1 MKHPSPTR
9 PAAPVAPQAAPHPAP
24 RHAPESATKAAAKAA
39 TRAAT
44 RAASDSTL
52 RSVLRSASILTALL
66 AALAA
71 SPVVLADGGRL
82 MPRNAPPAYAQE
94 CAACHTAYAPGLL
107 PARSWQ
113 RVMAGLDRHYGTD
126 ASLDAATAAQIGA
139 WLQANAGTY
148 KRVREEPPQ
157 DRITKADW
165 FQRKHREID
174 ASVWQ
179 LASVKSAA
187 NCGACHGGADQG
199 DFDDARLKLPAG
211 LDARLRRPWND

>member
-1 MKHPSPTR
+1 MKRPSLTCT
-9 PAAPVAPQAAPHPAP
+9 AAPAAPQAALHPVP
-24 RHAPESATKAAAKAA
+24 RDAPESATKAVP
-39 TRAAT
+39 
-44 RAASDSTL
+44 DSAL
-52 RSVLRSASILTALL
+52 RSVLRSARILAALL
-66 AALAA
+66 PALAA
-71 SPVVLADGGRL
+71 SPAVLADGGRL

-113 RVMAGLDRHYGTD
+113 RVMAGLDKHYGTD

-174 ASVWQ
+174 ASVWK

-199 DFDDARLKLPAG
+199 DFDDDRLKLPAG